1 MKPVIIHTLTEN
13 QAQQLHA
20 LYQNEW
26 WACERTLEEVHR
38 LLAGNSLLFA
48 LCEGDTGTLLA
59 FARVLTDG
67 VFKALLF
74 DVIVHPA
81 HRGAGL
87 GRTLM
92 SHILSHPVVSGV
104 RHVELYCRPDRTS
117 YYGEFGF
124 TDDAQKEMVLMRRT
138 GKREEPS
145 TPPLAHPPA
154 HP

>member
-1 MKPVIIHTLTEN
+1 MTPVLIHTLTEE
-13 QAQQLHA
+13 QALQLHA
-20 LYQNEW
+20 LYQDEW
-26 WACERTLEEVHR
+26 WSRGRTRAEVHR
-38 LLAGNSLLFA
+38 LLAGDSLLFA
-48 LCEGDTGTLLA
+48 LCEGESGTLLA

-87 GRTLM
+87 GRLLM
-92 SHILSHPVVSGV
+92 SHILGHPVISQV

-138 GKREEPS
+138 Q
-145 TPPLAHPPA
+145 
-154 HP
+154 